1 MTRLLW
7 ALVAVV
13 LCLVGYYLSLYDA
26 LAWVG
31 FVVLGVGLGIGAA
44 VLGSLLHD
52 ALARTPGERL

>member
-1 MTRLLW
+1 VTRLLW

-13 LCLVGYYLSLYDA
+13 LCLVGYYITLYDA